1 MKLFP
6 DKNISNEIMSIALPV
21 VGGLATQMLLSLI
34 DTAMVG
40 RLENSKVALAAL
52 GLAFLASW
60 AITSLFSSLSTG
72 THVLIARRQGEG
84 NMRGVSE
91 ALNNSLLLS
100 ILLGITFA
108 IIGYFFSFEIMDFFS
123 KDNAVADEGA
133 GYMAFR
139 FLGLP
144 FFLMIVSYRGFFY
157 GIGHSKVILHSAIVV
172 MVMHIFINFLLI
184 FGNLGFPKMGLAGA
198 GVSSFI
204 SLVVGWLVLV
214 FVTFMKEYR
223 MTYSYY
229 KHIYLSKET
238 IRQILKISIP
248 VSLQNVLILLGFL
261 IFVAVTGIIGTAEQA
276 ASQVVISTLFI
287 SFIPCFGL
295 GAAAQTLVGQSL
307 GRGNPL
313 RAQIYGFQT
322 AQIGTYFTLVIG
334 FIFIFFPE
342 SVLSV
347 FTTNAEVVKLALPLL
362 QIAGLSQMFYGG
374 GIILANSLQAA
385 GATVFVMWVE
395 VFTHWVLFLPLTYL
409 FGVILHGGIIGA
421 WWALPLYVIM
431 FLALNYFK
439 FRSKTWMKIKI

>member
-1 MKLFP
+1 
-6 DKNISNEIMSIALPV
+6 MSIALPV
-21 VGGLATQMLLSLI
+21 VGGLGTQMLISLV

-60 AITSLFSSLSTG
+60 AITSFFSSMSTG
-72 THVLIARRQGEG
+72 THVLVARRQGEG
-84 NMRGVSE
+84 NLNGVSE

-100 ILLGITFA
+100 IILGLAFA
-108 IIGYFFSFEIMDFFS
+108 VIGYLYSFEIMDFFS
-123 KDNAVADEGA
+123 KDNAVATEGA
-133 GYMAFR
+133 GYIGFR

-157 GIGHSKVILHSAIVV
+157 GIGHSKVVLYSAIVV
-172 MVMHIFINFLLI
+172 MILHITTNFLLI

-204 SLVVGWLVLV
+204 SLVFGWVVLV

-223 MTYSYY
+223 ISYNYY
-229 KHIYLSKET
+229 KHFHLSKET
-238 IRQILKISIP
+238 IKQILKISIP

-322 AQIGTYFTLVIG
+322 AKIGTYFTFVIG
-334 FIFIFFPE
+334 FIFIVFPE

-347 FTTNAEVVKLALPLL
+347 FTTNAEVINLAVPLL
-362 QIAGLSQMFYGG
+362 QIAGLSQLFYGG

-385 GATVFVMWVE
+385 GATVYVMWVE
-395 VFTHWVLFLPLTYL
+395 VITHWVLFLPLTYL
-409 FGVILHGGIIGA
+409 FGVILRGGIIGA
-421 WWALPLYVIM
+421 WWALPLYVTM